1 MNIISKL
8 KKDPNTDKHEPKRRK
23 ISHGSSLFNQN
34 LDVICK
40 RFPQVSRRIL
50 KNLDHQSL
58 ARSKKVSRAIF
69 EALENERFYWI
80 RIIKTYIRKFEGE
93 KESWNEVILKVPLN
107 IVKPLGLA
115 VIQIC
120 KYPSLHNEKSISII
134 KSASFSCSFCK
145 DEFEKVSEWIRH
157 ENIHEK
163 LKHPL

>member
-8 KKDPNTDKHEPKRRK
+8 KKDPNTDEHEPKRRK

-80 RIIKTYIRKFEGE
+80 RIIKSYIEKFQGD
-93 KESWNEVILKVPLN
+93 KEFWKEVITKIPSNV
-107 IVKPLGLA
+107 VKSLALA
-115 VIQIC
+115 VVQFC
-120 KYPSLHNEKSISII
+120 NNHSLII
-134 KSASFSCSFCK
+134 NPIFLAA
-145 DEFEKVSEWIRH
+145 
-157 ENIHEK
+157 
-163 LKHPL
+163 